1 MIVSDAHNFA
11 SRLSRNM
18 EEIQRERQMYIE
30 KLSSGKKVEKSTDDA
45 GALST
50 KIKQAGELKRSE
62 EAVNSKLTK
71 RKILSGS

>member
-50 KIKQAGELKRSE
+50 KIKQAGELKRLR
-62 EAVNSKLTK
+62 NCKFKLTK